1 MTSPLSATGRD
12 ASGMTGTTQPL
23 IRLEGIKKVFLTDEV
38 ETHALSEVHLEI
50 RAGEYVAIAGPSGCG
65 KTTLLKVLSGV
76 LAPTSGSVSFDGKVV
91 QRQNVV
97 GQVGYV
103 FQRPLLLPWRT
114 ALENVLLT
122 LEVARKEM
130 SRADRLAEAHRWLE
144 ITGLKGFENRY
155 PNELSGG
162 MQQRVSISRA
172 LAFRPQLLLM
182 DEPFAALDEITR
194 ETLQEELLELW
205 SKVETTVVFITH
217 SIPEAV
223 LLSERIVVMSA
234 RPGRVVEEIEVPFAR
249 PRSEETRALPS
260 FSELAGHIRHLL
272 RGNPAHAKA
281 EALA

>member
-1 MTSPLSATGRD
+1 MSTQAPAITVDQLSVRFRTARGTVNALDNVSFEIPSRSFMT
-12 ASGMTGTTQPL
+12 
-23 IRLEGIKKVFLTDEV
+23 IV
-38 ETHALSEVHLEI
+38 
-50 RAGEYVAIAGPSGCG
+50 GPSGCG

-76 LAPTSGSVSFDGKVV
+76 LAPTAGNVKFDGQVV
-91 QRQNVV
+91 GRQNVV

-130 SRADRLAEAHRWLE
+130 SRAERLAEARRWLE
-144 ITGLKGFENRY
+144 ITGLKGFEGRY

-194 ETLQEELLELW
+194 ETLQEELLQLW

-234 RPGRVVEEIEVPFAR
+234 RPGRVVEQIEVPFAR
-249 PRSEETRALPS
+249 PRSEDTRALPA
-260 FSELAGHIRHLL
+260 FGELASHIRHLL
-272 RGNPAHAKA
+272 RGDTHRAAPALEVA
-281 EALA
+281 

>member
-1 MTSPLSATGRD
+1 VTAQAPAISVDRLSVRFRTAHGTVAALEDVSFEIPARSFMT
-12 ASGMTGTTQPL
+12 
-23 IRLEGIKKVFLTDEV
+23 IV
-38 ETHALSEVHLEI
+38 
-50 RAGEYVAIAGPSGCG
+50 GPSGCG

-76 LAPTSGSVSFDGKVV
+76 LAPTSGNVKFDGQVV
-91 QRQNVV
+91 GRQNVV

-114 ALENVLLT
+114 ALENVMLT
-122 LEVARKEM
+122 LEVARKQM
-130 SRADRLAEAHRWLE
+130 SKAERLAEAHRWLE

-194 ETLQEELLELW
+194 ETLQEELLQLW
-205 SKVETTVVFITH
+205 TKVDTTVVFITH

-234 RPGRVVEEIEVPFAR
+234 RPGKVVEQIEVPFAR
-249 PRSEETRALPS
+249 PRSEDTRELPA
-260 FSELAGHIRHLL
+260 FQRLAAHIRHLL
-272 RGNPAHAKA
+272 RGDNAHAA
-281 EALA
+281 PQRESVA

>member
-1 MTSPLSATGRD
+1 M
-12 ASGMTGTTQPL
+12 TTQAPA
-23 IRLEGIKKVFLTDEV
+23 ITVDRLSVRFRTAQSTVTALEEV
-38 ETHALSEVHLEI
+38 SFEI
-50 RAGEYVAIAGPSGCG
+50 PARSFVTIVGPSGCG

-76 LAPTSGSVSFDGKVV
+76 LSPSSGSVKFDGQVIG
-91 QRQNVV
+91 RQNVV

-114 ALENVLLT
+114 ALENVMLT
-122 LEVARKEM
+122 LEVARKDM
-130 SRADRLAEAHRWLE
+130 SRAERLAEAHRWLE
-144 ITGLKGFENRY
+144 ITGLKGFEGRY

-194 ETLQEELLELW
+194 ETLQEELLQLW

-217 SIPEAV
+217 SIPEAA

-234 RPGRVVEEIEVPFAR
+234 RPGTVVEQIEVPLSR
-249 PRSEETRALPS
+249 PRSEATRALPA
-260 FSELAGHIRHLL
+260 FGELATHIRHLL
-272 RGNPAHAKA
+272 RGDSKGAAMS
-281 EALA
+281 LAAA

>member
-1 MTSPLSATGRD
+1 MTAQAPAISVDRLSVRFRTAHGTVD
-12 ASGMTGTTQPL
+12 ALEDVSFEIPARSFMT
-23 IRLEGIKKVFLTDEV
+23 IV
-38 ETHALSEVHLEI
+38 
-50 RAGEYVAIAGPSGCG
+50 GPSGCG

-76 LAPTSGSVSFDGKVV
+76 LAPTSGNVKFDGQVV
-91 QRQNVV
+91 GRQNVV

-114 ALENVLLT
+114 ALENVMLT
-122 LEVARKEM
+122 LEVARKQL
-130 SRADRLAEAHRWLE
+130 SRAERLAEAHRWLE
-144 ITGLKGFENRY
+144 ITGLSGFENRY

-194 ETLQEELLELW
+194 ETLQEELLQLW
-205 SKVETTVVFITH
+205 TKVDTTVVFITH

-234 RPGRVVEEIEVPFAR
+234 RPGKVVEQIEVPFAR
-249 PRSEETRALPS
+249 PRSEETRELPA
-260 FSELAGHIRHLL
+260 FQRLAAHIRHLL
-272 RGNPAHAKA
+272 RGDTAHAA
-281 EALA
+281 AQRESVA

>member
-1 MTSPLSATGRD
+1 MTIQAPAITIDDLSVRFKTPR
-12 ASGMTGTTQPL
+12 GTVNAL
-23 IRLEGIKKVFLTDEV
+23 DHVGI
-38 ETHALSEVHLEI
+38 EI
-50 RAGEYVAIAGPSGCG
+50 PSRSFVTIVGPSGCG

-76 LAPTSGSVSFDGKVV
+76 LAPTSGSVKFDGRVV
-91 QRQNVV
+91 GRQNVV

-114 ALENVLLT
+114 ALENVMLT
-122 LEVARKEM
+122 LEIARKNL
-130 SRADRLAEAHRWLE
+130 SRAERLAEARRWLE

-155 PNELSGG
+155 PTELSGG

-194 ETLQEELLELW
+194 ETLQGELLELW

-234 RPGRVVEEIEVPFAR
+234 RPGRVVEEITVPFAR
-249 PRSEETRALPS
+249 PRSEEIRELPA
-260 FSELAGHIRHLL
+260 FNELAGHIRHLL
-272 RGNPAHAKA
+272 RGAPATPAAGSKA
-281 EALA
+281 VA

>member
-1 MTSPLSATGRD
+1 MT
-12 ASGMTGTTQPL
+12 
-23 IRLEGIKKVFLTDEV
+23 
-38 ETHALSEVHLEI
+38 THAPAITVDRLSVRFRTARGTVNALDDVSFDI
-50 RAGEYVAIAGPSGCG
+50 PARSFMTIVGPSGCG

-76 LAPTSGSVSFDGKVV
+76 LAPSSGSVKFDGQVV
-91 QRQNVV
+91 GRQNVV

-114 ALENVLLT
+114 ALENVMLT
-122 LEVARKEM
+122 LEVARKEL
-130 SRADRLAEAHRWLE
+130 SRAERLAEARRWLE
-144 ITGLKGFENRY
+144 ITGLKGFEGRY

-194 ETLQEELLELW
+194 ETLQEELLQLW

-234 RPGRVVEEIEVPFAR
+234 RPGRVVEQIEVPFAR
-249 PRSEETRALPS
+249 PRSEDTRALPA
-260 FSELAGHIRHLL
+260 FGELASHIRHLL
-272 RGNPAHAKA
+272 RGDSPRVETTR
-281 EALA
+281 EAA

>member
-1 MTSPLSATGRD
+1 MSGQAPAITVDRLCVRFKTARGSVDALDNVSFEIPARSFMT
-12 ASGMTGTTQPL
+12 
-23 IRLEGIKKVFLTDEV
+23 IV
-38 ETHALSEVHLEI
+38 
-50 RAGEYVAIAGPSGCG
+50 GPSGCG

-122 LEVARKEM
+122 LEVARKQM
-130 SRADRLAEAHRWLE
+130 SRAERLAEAQRWLE

-194 ETLQEELLELW
+194 ETLQEELLGLW

-249 PRSEETRALPS
+249 PRSEDTRALPA

-272 RGNPAHAKA
+272 RGSPAHAARQA